1 MKQFQEN
8 LDTAVFTT
16 KYVLEKQSPITHVYH
31 YDEDG
36 AWQFSGLEEIDNNQD
51 FRVVSLEEI
60 IKLDG
65 SILEIS
71 DLPLGYEAF
80 REKPGSSWEIVKT
93 S

>member
-1 MKQFQEN
+1 MKNFLEN

-16 KYVLEKQSPITHVYH
+16 KYVLEEQSPITHVYH

-36 AWQFSGLEEIDNNQD
+36 VWQFSGLEDIENDQD
-51 FRVVSLEEI
+51 FRIVSLEEI
-60 IKLDG
+60 IKLDD

-71 DLPLGYEAF
+71 DLPLGYEAY
-80 REKPGSSWEIVKT
+80 REKSGSSWKIVKT